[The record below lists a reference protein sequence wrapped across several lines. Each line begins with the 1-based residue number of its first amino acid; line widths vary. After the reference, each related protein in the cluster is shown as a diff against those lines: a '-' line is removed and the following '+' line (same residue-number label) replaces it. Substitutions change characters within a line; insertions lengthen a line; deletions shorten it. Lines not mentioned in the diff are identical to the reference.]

1 MTSKVNVARS
11 RDQSEASWPNAVPVS
26 LEAGGGIP
34 CRLNPAATVLVIV
47 AINYW
52 YELHVLWQD
61 LDSLQTDV
69 ILSGRNALFL
79 RLVNSSLQSAEVSLS
94 SAVLSLY
101 QQQPDLLHLEPLYS
115 TAARHSVS
123 DKGAVQQSRYII
135 RIPAERREDTE
146 SVRKAVVYRV
156 QPYSSTDLLSS

>member
-1 MTSKVNVARS
+1 
-11 RDQSEASWPNAVPVS
+11 
-26 LEAGGGIP
+26 
-34 CRLNPAATVLVIV
+34 
-47 AINYW
+47 
-52 YELHVLWQD
+52 VLWQD

-79 RLVNSSLQSAEVSLS
+79 QLVNSSLQSAEVSLS

-115 TAARHSVS
+115 TTARHSVS